1 MKKLFSIIV
10 LFFVAASV
18 FAQAGELVIKKADK
32 GLYLEHKVA
41 AKEGL
46 YAIGRL
52 YNVNPKFIASFNN
65 MGLNDGLNIGQ
76 ALRIPLTDTNFLQK
90 GNSGVPVYYK
100 AGNGETVQRIAN
112 TYGNISASMLK
123 DWNDLSSDNVPQGSK
138 LIVGFL
144 QSKEMQWTNV
154 NNAVATRNE
163 KKPVQEAIQQE
174 VKTAEKQA
182 EKADV
187 KEVEKPV
194 VKEEPKKIAEV
205 KPLPEVKPERKPEQ
219 PVAAIQTV
227 KEEAKQIVTAEGYF
241 KTDYSKQSK
250 SSSSNKNATLNGGI
264 FKTTSGVREAKYY
277 ALLDGAT
284 PGTIIQVTN
293 PVNGKSV
300 YAKVL
305 GEMSGIRQ
313 NQGYDVRISNSA
325 ASALQLSETDKFVVK
340 VAY

>member
-1 MKKLFSIIV
+1 MKKLFSIIL

-18 FAQAGELVIKKADK
+18 FAQAGELVVKKAEK

-76 ALRIPLTDTNFLQK
+76 AIRIPLTDTNFIQK

-100 AGNGETVQRIAN
+100 AASGETVQRIAN
-112 TYGNISASMLK
+112 TYGNISASLLK

-163 KKPVQEAIQQE
+163 TKQVEQADKPA
-174 VKTAEKQA
+174 
-182 EKADV
+182 V

-194 VKEEPKKIAEV
+194 VKEETKTIAEV

-227 KEEAKQIVTAEGYF
+227 KEEAKQAVTAEGYF
-241 KTDYSKQSK
+241 KTDYSRQSK
-250 SSSSNKNATLNGGI
+250 SSSSNKNVTLNGGI

-325 ASALQLSETDKFVVK
+325 ASALQLSETEKFVVK

>member
-10 LFFVAASV
+10 LFFVATSL
-18 FAQAGELVIKKADK
+18 FAQAGELVVKKAEK

-52 YNVNPKFIASFNN
+52 YNVNPKFIASFNS

-76 ALRIPLTDTNFLQK
+76 NIRIPLTDTNFLQK
-90 GNSGVPVYYK
+90 GNSGVPVYYT
-100 AGNGETVQRIAN
+100 AGNGETVQRIGN
-112 TYGNISASMLK
+112 SYGNVSADLLK
-123 DWNDLSSDNVPQGSK
+123 NWNNLSGDNVPQGSK

-144 QSKEMQWTNV
+144 QSKEMQWTNI

-163 KKPVQEAIQQE
+163 AKPVQQVIQQE
-174 VKTAEKQA
+174 IKATEKQ
-182 EKADV
+182 
-187 KEVEKPV
+187 VEASV
-194 VKEEPKKIAEV
+194 VKEDPKKIAEV

-219 PVAAIQTV
+219 PVAVIQTV
-227 KEEAKQIVTAEGYF
+227 KEEAKQVVTTEGYF
-241 KTDYSKQSK
+241 KTDYSRQSK
-250 SSSSNKNATLNGGI
+250 SSSSNKNATLSGGI

-325 ASALQLSETDKFVVK
+325 ASALQLSETEKFVVK